1 MLELNQPNVEEI
13 HVKDVNEETFMDD
26 VIEASKTSPVVV
38 DFWAPWCGP
47 CKTLG
52 PALEA
57 EVKATNGKIKMVKID
72 IDQNQNL
79 ASQMRIQSIPA
90 VFAFVDGQPI
100 DGFMGAKAP
109 SELKSFIDK
118 LLEKVTDDDGDLSEA
133 IAVANEMLNAK
144 EFNDAAETF
153 EANIKAPKLNFEST
167 EYNYIKEWITEFEN
181 VLKSSAFSDPTQ
193 GYQKYIDV
201 DSFVD
206 WYLINEIT
214 KNKDAKEESSIYLN
228 MIPGEKIKMGP
239 LWDFDLAFG
248 NVENSEFE
256 NPEGFWIKDNAWYRG
271 LFQDPNFVNK
281 VKTRFAYFRSQQI
294 FLLERIDFYA
304 SYLDELQQNN
314 HAQWDVFRNIPWPNT
329 SASESYKQEVDEL
342 KSWYND
348 RMDWLDNAIGNL

>member
-1 MLELNQPNVEEI
+1 MLELNQPNVEEN

-26 VIEASKTSPVVV
+26 VIEASKISPIVV

-153 EANIKAPKLNFEST
+153 EAILGEDPESA
-167 EYNYIKEWITEFEN
+167 
-181 VLKSSAFSDPTQ
+181 LAFV
-193 GYQKYIDV
+193 GLFNAKMGAKK
-201 DSFVD
+201 
-206 WYLINEIT
+206 INDAKKMLEEVPEAL
-214 KNKDAKEESSIYLN
+214 KNKAEILALQAQIDLSNQAEGV
-228 MIPGEKIKMGP
+228 GEIND
-239 LWDFDLAFG
+239 LRSTLTNDENNHQARFDLALALFTKG
-248 NVENSEFE
+248 ETSEAIQELLTIFRVDQEWNDDAARQQLFKFFDILGSE
-256 NPEGFWIKDNAWYRG
+256 NPITLSGRRQLASM
-271 LFQDPNFVNK
+271 LF
-281 VKTRFAYFRSQQI
+281 A
-294 FLLERIDFYA
+294 
-304 SYLDELQQNN
+304 
-314 HAQWDVFRNIPWPNT
+314 
-329 SASESYKQEVDEL
+329 
-342 KSWYND
+342 
-348 RMDWLDNAIGNL
+348 

>member
-1 MLELNQPNVEEI
+1 MLELNQPSVEEN

-26 VIEASKTSPVVV
+26 VIEASKSSPIVV

-153 EANIKAPKLNFEST
+153 EAILGEDPESA
-167 EYNYIKEWITEFEN
+167 
-181 VLKSSAFSDPTQ
+181 LAFVGLFNAKMGAKKVNDA
-193 GYQKYIDV
+193 KKMLD
-201 DSFVD
+201 
-206 WYLINEIT
+206 EIPEAL
-214 KNKDAKEESSIYLN
+214 KNKSEILALQAQIDLSNQAEGV
-228 MIPGEKIKMGP
+228 GEIND
-239 LWDFDLAFG
+239 LRSTLTNDENNHQARFDLALALFTKG
-248 NVENSEFE
+248 ETSEAIQELLTIFRVDQEWNDDAARQQLFKFFDILGSE
-256 NPEGFWIKDNAWYRG
+256 NPITLSGRRQLASM
-271 LFQDPNFVNK
+271 LF
-281 VKTRFAYFRSQQI
+281 A
-294 FLLERIDFYA
+294 
-304 SYLDELQQNN
+304 
-314 HAQWDVFRNIPWPNT
+314 
-329 SASESYKQEVDEL
+329 
-342 KSWYND
+342 
-348 RMDWLDNAIGNL
+348 

>member
-1 MLELNQPNVEEI
+1 MLELNQPNVEEN

-26 VIEASKTSPVVV
+26 VIEASKTSPIVV

-133 IAVANEMLNAK
+133 LAVANEMLNAK

-153 EANIKAPKLNFEST
+153 EAILGEDPESA
-167 EYNYIKEWITEFEN
+167 
-181 VLKSSAFSDPTQ
+181 LAFV
-193 GYQKYIDV
+193 GLFNAKMGAKK
-201 DSFVD
+201 
-206 WYLINEIT
+206 INDAKTMLEEIPDAL
-214 KNKDAKEESSIYLN
+214 KNKAEILALQAQIDLSNQAEGV
-228 MIPGEKIKMGP
+228 GEIND
-239 LWDFDLAFG
+239 LRSTLTNDENNHQARFDLALALFTKG
-248 NVENSEFE
+248 ETSEAIQELLTIFRVDQEWNDDAARQQLFKFFDILGSE
-256 NPEGFWIKDNAWYRG
+256 NPITLSGRRQLASM
-271 LFQDPNFVNK
+271 LF
-281 VKTRFAYFRSQQI
+281 A
-294 FLLERIDFYA
+294 
-304 SYLDELQQNN
+304 
-314 HAQWDVFRNIPWPNT
+314 
-329 SASESYKQEVDEL
+329 
-342 KSWYND
+342 
-348 RMDWLDNAIGNL
+348 

>member
-1 MLELNQPNVEEI
+1 MLELNQPNVEEN

-26 VIEASKTSPVVV
+26 VIEASKTSPIVV

-153 EANIKAPKLNFEST
+153 EAILGEDPESALAFVGLFNARMGAKKINDAKTMLEEIPDALKNKAEILALQAQIDLSNQAEGVGEINDLRST
-167 EYNYIKEWITEFEN
+167 
-181 VLKSSAFSDPTQ
+181 
-193 GYQKYIDV
+193 
-201 DSFVD
+201 
-206 WYLINEIT
+206 LINDE
-214 KNKDAKEESSIYLN
+214 NNHQAR
-228 MIPGEKIKMGP
+228 
-239 LWDFDLAFG
+239 FDLALALFTKG
-248 NVENSEFE
+248 ETSEAIQELLTIFRIDQEWNDDAARQQLFKFFDILGSE
-256 NPEGFWIKDNAWYRG
+256 NPITLSGRRQLASM
-271 LFQDPNFVNK
+271 LF
-281 VKTRFAYFRSQQI
+281 A
-294 FLLERIDFYA
+294 
-304 SYLDELQQNN
+304 
-314 HAQWDVFRNIPWPNT
+314 
-329 SASESYKQEVDEL
+329 
-342 KSWYND
+342 
-348 RMDWLDNAIGNL
+348 

>member
-13 HVKDVNEETFMDD
+13 HIKDVNEETFMDD

-153 EANIKAPKLNFEST
+153 EAILGEDPESA
-167 EYNYIKEWITEFEN
+167 
-181 VLKSSAFSDPTQ
+181 LAFVGLFNARMGAKKVNDA
-193 GYQKYIDV
+193 KKMLD
-201 DSFVD
+201 
-206 WYLINEIT
+206 EIPDAL
-214 KNKDAKEESSIYLN
+214 KNKADILALQAQIDLSNQAEGV
-228 MIPGEKIKMGP
+228 GEINDLRSTLTNDGNNHQAR
-239 LWDFDLAFG
+239 FDLALALFTRG
-248 NVENSEFE
+248 ETSEAIQELLTIFRINQEWNDDAARQQLFKFFDILGSE
-256 NPEGFWIKDNAWYRG
+256 NPITLSGRRQLASM
-271 LFQDPNFVNK
+271 LF
-281 VKTRFAYFRSQQI
+281 A
-294 FLLERIDFYA
+294 
-304 SYLDELQQNN
+304 
-314 HAQWDVFRNIPWPNT
+314 
-329 SASESYKQEVDEL
+329 
-342 KSWYND
+342 
-348 RMDWLDNAIGNL
+348 

>member
-1 MLELNQPNVEEI
+1 MLELNQPNVEEN

-26 VIEASKTSPVVV
+26 VIEASKTSPIVV

-153 EANIKAPKLNFEST
+153 EAILGEDPESALAFVGLFNARMGAKKINDAKTMLEEIPDALKDKAEILALQAQIDLSNQAEGVGEINDLRST
-167 EYNYIKEWITEFEN
+167 
-181 VLKSSAFSDPTQ
+181 
-193 GYQKYIDV
+193 
-201 DSFVD
+201 
-206 WYLINEIT
+206 LINDE
-214 KNKDAKEESSIYLN
+214 NNQQAR
-228 MIPGEKIKMGP
+228 
-239 LWDFDLAFG
+239 FDLALALFTKG
-248 NVENSEFE
+248 ETSEAIQELLTIFRVDQEWNDDAARQQLFKFFDILGSE
-256 NPEGFWIKDNAWYRG
+256 NPITLSGRRQLASM
-271 LFQDPNFVNK
+271 LF
-281 VKTRFAYFRSQQI
+281 A
-294 FLLERIDFYA
+294 
-304 SYLDELQQNN
+304 
-314 HAQWDVFRNIPWPNT
+314 
-329 SASESYKQEVDEL
+329 
-342 KSWYND
+342 
-348 RMDWLDNAIGNL
+348 

>member
-1 MLELNQPNVEEI
+1 MLELNQPNAEEI

-26 VIEASKTSPVVV
+26 VIEASKNSPIVV

-133 IAVANEMLNAK
+133 LAVANEMLNAE

-153 EANIKAPKLNFEST
+153 EAILGEDPESALAFVGLFNAKMGAKKVNDAKTMLEEIPDTLKNKAEILALQAQIDLSNQAEGVGEINDLRST
-167 EYNYIKEWITEFEN
+167 
-181 VLKSSAFSDPTQ
+181 
-193 GYQKYIDV
+193 
-201 DSFVD
+201 
-206 WYLINEIT
+206 LINDE
-214 KNKDAKEESSIYLN
+214 NNQQAR
-228 MIPGEKIKMGP
+228 
-239 LWDFDLAFG
+239 FDLALALFTKG
-248 NVENSEFE
+248 ETSEAIQELLTIFRIDQEWNDDAARQQLFKFFDILGSE
-256 NPEGFWIKDNAWYRG
+256 NPITLSGRRQLASM
-271 LFQDPNFVNK
+271 LF
-281 VKTRFAYFRSQQI
+281 A
-294 FLLERIDFYA
+294 
-304 SYLDELQQNN
+304 
-314 HAQWDVFRNIPWPNT
+314 
-329 SASESYKQEVDEL
+329 
-342 KSWYND
+342 
-348 RMDWLDNAIGNL
+348 

>member
-1 MLELNQPNVEEI
+1 MLELNQPNVEEN

-26 VIEASKTSPVVV
+26 VIEASKTSPIVV

-153 EANIKAPKLNFEST
+153 EAILGEDPESA
-167 EYNYIKEWITEFEN
+167 
-181 VLKSSAFSDPTQ
+181 LAFV
-193 GYQKYIDV
+193 GLFNAKMGAKK
-201 DSFVD
+201 
-206 WYLINEIT
+206 INDAKTMLEEIPEAL
-214 KNKDAKEESSIYLN
+214 KNKSEILALQAQIDLSNQAEGV
-228 MIPGEKIKMGP
+228 GEIND
-239 LWDFDLAFG
+239 LRSTLTNDENNHQARFDLALALFTKG
-248 NVENSEFE
+248 ETSEAIQELLTIFRIDQEWNDDAARQQLFKFFDILGSE
-256 NPEGFWIKDNAWYRG
+256 NPITLSGRRQLASM
-271 LFQDPNFVNK
+271 LF
-281 VKTRFAYFRSQQI
+281 A
-294 FLLERIDFYA
+294 
-304 SYLDELQQNN
+304 
-314 HAQWDVFRNIPWPNT
+314 
-329 SASESYKQEVDEL
+329 
-342 KSWYND
+342 
-348 RMDWLDNAIGNL
+348 

>member
-1 MLELNQPNVEEI
+1 MLELNQSNSEEI
-13 HVKDVNEETFMDD
+13 LIKNVSEDTFMDD
-26 VIEASKTSPVVV
+26 VIEASKSSPIVV

-153 EANIKAPKLNFEST
+153 EAILGEDPESA
-167 EYNYIKEWITEFEN
+167 
-181 VLKSSAFSDPTQ
+181 LAFV
-193 GYQKYIDV
+193 GLFNARMGAKK
-201 DSFVD
+201 
-206 WYLINEIT
+206 INDAKTMLEEIPDAL
-214 KNKDAKEESSIYLN
+214 KNKAEILALQAQIDLSNQAEGV
-228 MIPGEKIKMGP
+228 GEINDLRSTLTNDGNNHQAR
-239 LWDFDLAFG
+239 FDLALALFSKG
-248 NVENSEFE
+248 ETSEAIQELLTIFRVDQEWNDDAARQQLFKFFDILGSE
-256 NPEGFWIKDNAWYRG
+256 NPITLSGRRQLASM
-271 LFQDPNFVNK
+271 LF
-281 VKTRFAYFRSQQI
+281 A
-294 FLLERIDFYA
+294 
-304 SYLDELQQNN
+304 
-314 HAQWDVFRNIPWPNT
+314 
-329 SASESYKQEVDEL
+329 
-342 KSWYND
+342 
-348 RMDWLDNAIGNL
+348 

>member
-1 MLELNQPNVEEI
+1 MLELNQSNSEEI
-13 HVKDVNEETFMDD
+13 LIKDVNEDTFMDD
-26 VIEASKTSPVVV
+26 VIEASKSSPIVV

-153 EANIKAPKLNFEST
+153 EAILGEDPESALAFVGLFNARMGAKKINDAKTMLEEIPDALKNKAEILALQAQIDLSNQAEGVGEINDLRST
-167 EYNYIKEWITEFEN
+167 
-181 VLKSSAFSDPTQ
+181 
-193 GYQKYIDV
+193 
-201 DSFVD
+201 
-206 WYLINEIT
+206 LINDE
-214 KNKDAKEESSIYLN
+214 NN
-228 MIPGEKIKMGP
+228 QQVR
-239 LWDFDLAFG
+239 FDLALTLFTKG
-248 NVENSEFE
+248 ETSEAIQELLTIFRIDQEWNDDAARQQLFKFFDILGSE
-256 NPEGFWIKDNAWYRG
+256 NPITLSGRRQLASM
-271 LFQDPNFVNK
+271 LF
-281 VKTRFAYFRSQQI
+281 A
-294 FLLERIDFYA
+294 
-304 SYLDELQQNN
+304 
-314 HAQWDVFRNIPWPNT
+314 
-329 SASESYKQEVDEL
+329 
-342 KSWYND
+342 
-348 RMDWLDNAIGNL
+348 

>member
-1 MLELNQPNVEEI
+1 MLELNQPSVEEN

-26 VIEASKTSPVVV
+26 VIEASKTSPIVV

-153 EANIKAPKLNFEST
+153 EAILGEDPESALAFVGLFNAKMGAKKVNDAKKMLD
-167 EYNYIKEWITEFEN
+167 EIPEA
-181 VLKSSAFSDPTQ
+181 LKNKSEILALQ
-193 GYQKYIDV
+193 AQIDLSNQAEGV
-201 DSFVD
+201 GEINDLRST
-206 WYLINEIT
+206 LINDE
-214 KNKDAKEESSIYLN
+214 NNQQAR
-228 MIPGEKIKMGP
+228 
-239 LWDFDLAFG
+239 FDLALALFTKG
-248 NVENSEFE
+248 ETSEAIQELLTIFRVDQEWNDDAARQQLFKIFDILGSE
-256 NPEGFWIKDNAWYRG
+256 NPITLSGRRQLASM
-271 LFQDPNFVNK
+271 LF
-281 VKTRFAYFRSQQI
+281 A
-294 FLLERIDFYA
+294 
-304 SYLDELQQNN
+304 
-314 HAQWDVFRNIPWPNT
+314 
-329 SASESYKQEVDEL
+329 
-342 KSWYND
+342 
-348 RMDWLDNAIGNL
+348 

>member
-1 MLELNQPNVEEI
+1 MLELNQPNVEEN

-26 VIEASKTSPVVV
+26 VIEASKTSPIVV

-153 EANIKAPKLNFEST
+153 EAILGEDPESA
-167 EYNYIKEWITEFEN
+167 
-181 VLKSSAFSDPTQ
+181 LAFV
-193 GYQKYIDV
+193 GLFNARMGAKK
-201 DSFVD
+201 
-206 WYLINEIT
+206 INDAKTMLEEIPDAL
-214 KNKDAKEESSIYLN
+214 KNKAEILALQAQIDLSNQAEGV
-228 MIPGEKIKMGP
+228 GEIND
-239 LWDFDLAFG
+239 LRSALTNNENNHQARFDLALALFSKG
-248 NVENSEFE
+248 ETSEAIQELLTIFRVDQEWNDDAARQQLFKFFDILGSE
-256 NPEGFWIKDNAWYRG
+256 NPITLSGRRQLASM
-271 LFQDPNFVNK
+271 LF
-281 VKTRFAYFRSQQI
+281 A
-294 FLLERIDFYA
+294 
-304 SYLDELQQNN
+304 
-314 HAQWDVFRNIPWPNT
+314 
-329 SASESYKQEVDEL
+329 
-342 KSWYND
+342 
-348 RMDWLDNAIGNL
+348 